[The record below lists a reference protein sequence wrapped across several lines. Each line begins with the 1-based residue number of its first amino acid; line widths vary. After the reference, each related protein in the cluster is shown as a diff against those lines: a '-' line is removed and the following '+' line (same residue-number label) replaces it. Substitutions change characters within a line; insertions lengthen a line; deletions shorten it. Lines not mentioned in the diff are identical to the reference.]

1 MKLCGNTALLC
12 IANLLC
18 LYIIF
23 HRAFLSVKALRMLS
37 CGLLLTGRNTSSPK
51 CHVVHLCTVFLQPF
65 NSICESFAC
74 WASALGVCQ
83 VEVSGRQGEGR
94 RARICDKRCPAGSCG
109 AKGVWVLWSTA
120 LSAVIPWVWHQGR
133 CQRVSPIKWKGTV
146 DWWIPNSVLP
156 PQELFREV
164 AHFPRKGWVTSLPE

>member
-1 MKLCGNTALLC
+1 MKLCGNTALHC

-51 CHVVHLCTVFLQPF
+51 CHVVHLCTVFLQLF

-74 WASALGVCQ
+74 WASQLFGVCQ
-83 VEVSGRQGEGR
+83 VEVSGKQGEGR
-94 RARICDKRCPAGSCG
+94 RAELCDKRCPAGSCG
-109 AKGVWVLWSTA
+109 PKAVWVLWPAA
-120 LSAVIPWVWHQGR
+120 LSAWVWPQGR
-133 CQRVSPIKWKGTV
+133 CQRLWPISSSRTNKVEGNCGLV
-146 DWWIPNSVLP
+146 DP
-156 PQELFREV
+156 
-164 AHFPRKGWVTSLPE
+164 